1 MHAAGESVEGPVPT
15 GTYALALSAPDEAA
29 LLAFE
34 ARLTAD
40 GVPHAAIREN
50 SGAFAGQL
58 VAIGLRPAPR
68 SALRRWTSSVPLL
81 R

>member
-1 MHAAGESVEGPVPT
+1 MPG
-15 GTYALALSAPDEAA
+15 GTYALALSAPDEPA

-34 ARLTAD
+34 ERLKAD
-40 GVPHAAIREN
+40 GVPHTAIREC
-50 SGAFAGQL
+50 SGPFADQL

-68 SALRRWTSSVPLL
+68 SSLRRWTSSVPLL